1 MKWTAFL
8 LYGVFTLAACNS
20 ASTPV
25 MKVDDLWAEREKSK
39 AEFHKKYAGKEIVV
53 AGTYK
58 DGKPDFDFKNNS
70 QGFEEISIYGSAY
83 HLVHCQVEEKDAASF
98 KDLAG
103 AGEGIAVKGKLISAE
118 NDPYPELRPCTM
130 ELRK

>member
-8 LYGVFTLAACNS
+8 LFGAIMIAACNS
-20 ASTPV
+20 ATTPV

-39 AEFHKKYAGKEIVV
+39 ADFHKKYAGKEIVV

-58 DGKPDFDFKNNS
+58 DGKPNFDFKNNS
-70 QGFEEISIYGSAY
+70 QGYEEISLYGSSY
-83 HLVHCQVEEKDAASF
+83 YLIHCQVEEKDAASF

-103 AGEGIAVKGKLISAE
+103 TGEGIAVKGKLVSAE